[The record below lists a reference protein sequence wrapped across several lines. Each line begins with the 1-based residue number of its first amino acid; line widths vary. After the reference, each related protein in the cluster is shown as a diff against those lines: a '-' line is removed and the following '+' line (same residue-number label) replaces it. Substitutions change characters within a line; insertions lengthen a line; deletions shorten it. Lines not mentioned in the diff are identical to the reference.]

1 MDWKM
6 RTQGQTNT
14 LDKIKG
20 PLLQKARRLYGSRLV
35 SLVVFGSV
43 ARGTDGPHS
52 DLDLLVVARG
62 LPQGR
67 LKRVR
72 EFEPL
77 EEELEEALKGLGR
90 CGEVSVV
97 FKTPEEALRGS
108 PLFLD
113 MVEDACIL
121 FDHERFFEQLLERL
135 GQRLREL
142 GSRRIWKGEA
152 WYWDLK
158 PDFSPGEVFEI

>member
-1 MDWKM
+1 MDAKM
-6 RTQGQTNT
+6 GQRRT

-20 PLLQKARRLYGSRLV
+20 PLLEKARRVYGSRLV

-43 ARGTDGPHS
+43 ARGTDGPCS
-52 DLDLLVVARG
+52 DLDLLVVARD
-62 LPQGR
+62 LPRGR

-72 EFEPL
+72 EFEPV
-77 EEELEEALKGLGR
+77 EEELEELLKALGR
-90 CGEVSVV
+90 PGEVSVV
-97 FKTPEEALRGS
+97 FKTPEEALLGS

-121 FDHERFFEQLLERL
+121 LDHQRFFEKVLD
-135 GQRLREL
+135 RLRLRLWQL
-142 GSRRIWKGEA
+142 GSRRVWKGDA